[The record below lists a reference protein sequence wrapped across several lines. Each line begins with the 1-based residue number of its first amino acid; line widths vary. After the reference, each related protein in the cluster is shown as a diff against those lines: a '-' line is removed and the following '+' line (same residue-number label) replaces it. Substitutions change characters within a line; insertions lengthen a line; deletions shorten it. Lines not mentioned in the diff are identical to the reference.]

1 MRFEYIIKIVII
13 SIAYFLSAKVVSP
26 LSLGESGSVFAIWPP
41 TGVAL
46 SSLFLFGFRIWPG
59 IFIGALVL
67 NMTLTPFAPSFQI
80 AITNTLGPL
89 FGFWLLSSFA
99 NINIFDSVKNM
110 AFFFLFII
118 ISSIVTATGGLF
130 ALIMHGVIPSDA
142 ANNVWIGWFLGDLI
156 GFLLITPIVASL
168 RSEKSF
174 SRNLFTLEGLSMFIL
189 LTLTTLVV
197 FGPIAPFDLIVYPI
211 VYFLLPPLIWAT
223 LRFNLVVA
231 VTSLLVIAVASIYGT
246 ILGFGPFIRDISN
259 QSLLLL
265 QSFNGMLAV
274 TILFMAAVFRTKE
287 LTAQELIDSQKTV
300 LQQSRLTAMADMMS
314 MLAHQWRQPIS
325 SITMKINSLLFDI
338 ELKEIN
344 EKELKKSVLSINEQ
358 IKELSKMIDDF
369 GDFFSPDESLKLV
382 NLNKVIDD
390 AIEIIDKS
398 FENRDIEF
406 KVLPHSDF
414 KDIETYPRMLMQV
427 MVNMFINSSEVFID
441 RKVTNGKIVVDI
453 QQSSDMTTI
462 TICDNAGGVK
472 LEEPNEIFEPYFTT
486 KNQYNKAGLGLYMS
500 KMIVE
505 KHFGGKLSVE
515 NKEDGACFTIRI

>member
-1 MRFEYIIKIVII
+1 
-13 SIAYFLSAKVVSP
+13 
-26 LSLGESGSVFAIWPP
+26 
-41 TGVAL
+41 
-46 SSLFLFGFRIWPG
+46 
-59 IFIGALVL
+59 
-67 NMTLTPFAPSFQI
+67 
-80 AITNTLGPL
+80 
-89 FGFWLLSSFA
+89 
-99 NINIFDSVKNM
+99 
-110 AFFFLFII
+110 
-118 ISSIVTATGGLF
+118 
-130 ALIMHGVIPSDA
+130 
-142 ANNVWIGWFLGDLI
+142 
-156 GFLLITPIVASL
+156 
-168 RSEKSF
+168 
-174 SRNLFTLEGLSMFIL
+174 MFIL

-369 GDFFSPDESLKLV
+369 GDFFRPDESLKLV

-390 AIEIIDKS
+390 AIEIVDKS

-406 KVLPHSDF
+406 KVLLHSDF

-441 RKVTNGKIVVDI
+441 SKV
-453 QQSSDMTTI
+453 
-462 TICDNAGGVK
+462 
-472 LEEPNEIFEPYFTT
+472 
-486 KNQYNKAGLGLYMS
+486 
-500 KMIVE
+500 
-505 KHFGGKLSVE
+505 
-515 NKEDGACFTIRI
+515 RI